1 VTGRVLVVTG
11 TDTGVGKTTVTA
23 ALAATATGSVVMV
36 KPTQTGTDEGE
47 PTDAEV
53 VRALA
58 GCDVEEYVSLAEPL
72 APETAA
78 RRAGVTLPTVA
89 EHAARIAELT
99 ARYDLVLVEG
109 AGGVLVRLDTEERT
123 LLDLAAEL
131 PDPEFVVVC
140 AAGLGTLNHTELTVA
155 AVEEWAF
162 PVAGLVIGSWPDAPD
177 LAETCNRDDLP
188 RVTGVP
194 LWGAVPAGAGALD
207 PAAFRAAAPRWLS
220 RAGR

>member
-1 VTGRVLVVTG
+1 MTGRVLVVTG

-23 ALAATATGSVVMV
+23 ALAAAARGSVVMV

-89 EHAARIAELT
+89 EHAARIAALT
-99 ARYDLVLVEG
+99 SRYDLVLVEG
-109 AGGVLVRLDTEERT
+109 AGGVLVRLDSDGRT
-123 LLDLAAEL
+123 ILDLAAEL
-131 PDPEFVVVC
+131 PDPDFVVVC

-155 AVEEWAF
+155 AIEEWGF
-162 PVAGLVIGSWPDAPD
+162 RPVGLVIGSWPSDPG

-194 LWGAVPAGAGALD
+194 LWGAVPAGAGALE
-207 PAAFRAAAPRWLS
+207 PAEFRAQSTGWLTNH
-220 RAGR
+220 R